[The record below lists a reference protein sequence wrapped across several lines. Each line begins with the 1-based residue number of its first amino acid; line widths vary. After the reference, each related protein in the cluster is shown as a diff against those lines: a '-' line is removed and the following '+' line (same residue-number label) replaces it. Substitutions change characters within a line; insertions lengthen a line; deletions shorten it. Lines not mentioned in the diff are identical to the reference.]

1 MKKSVAQKLLL
12 PVTLLLGLAGLLL
25 RFWLYESGVEASG
38 LLDSNHPANILSYA
52 LIFLT
57 LGYLIVMSFQYPKTG
72 SGKVPGSN
80 IAALGCLVASVG
92 LLITNVFDLAQ
103 SNDTISSICAILGL
117 ATGFGMLYLGIQ
129 RKNGQP
135 GSMIVFTLVIFYFM
149 THLVGQ
155 YRFWSA
161 EPQLQ
166 HYLFP
171 LLSSVCLML
180 FAYHRAALDVTGQA
194 FRRYI
199 VFNQAA
205 LFFCCM
211 SLNTD
216 SWLFHASMALWVA
229 TDLHIPQKN
238 QPKPL
243 HIPKNVRFCLEKLT
257 DAGFD
262 AYMVGG
268 CVRDSLLDKTPQDYD
283 LCTNALP
290 EEICEVF
297 RDFQLVK
304 NGEKHG
310 TIGVVIEKE
319 VYEITTFRTE
329 GDYTDSRHPGWV
341 KFVPNIEEDLSR
353 RDFTVNAMAY
363 APKGGLVDPFE
374 DSRI

>member
-1 MKKSVAQKLLL
+1 MKKTTAQKLLL

-25 RFWLYESGVEASG
+25 RFWLYQSGVEKTG
-38 LLDSNHPANILSYA
+38 LLDGSHPANILSYV
-52 LIFLT
+52 LLFLT
-57 LGYLIVMSFQYPKTG
+57 LGYLIFTAFQFPKTG
-72 SGKVPGSN
+72 NGNVPSSN
-80 IAALGCLVASVG
+80 IAALGCLVAAVG
-92 LLITNVFDLAQ
+92 LLISNVLDLAQ
-103 SNDTISSICAILGL
+103 SNDTISTICSILGL
-117 ATGFGMLYLGIQ
+117 AAGFGMLYLGIQ
-129 RKNGQP
+129 RKNGQT
-135 GSMIVFTLVIFYFM
+135 GSLIVFTVVISYFM

-171 LLSSVCLML
+171 LLSSVFLML
-180 FAYHRAALDVTGQA
+180 FAYHRAALDVTGQS

-199 VFNQAA
+199 IFNQAA

-216 SWLFHASMALWVA
+216 NWLFHASMAIWAA
-229 TDLHIPQKN
+229 TDLHIPQQK
-238 QPKPL
+238 QPKRL

-297 RDFQLVK
+297 KDFQLVK
-304 NGEKHG
+304 SGEKHG

-363 APKGGLVDPFE
+363 TPKGGLVDPFE

>member
-1 MKKSVAQKLLL
+1 MKKTIAQKLLL
-12 PVTLLLGLAGLLL
+12 PVTLSLGLVGLLL
-25 RFWLYESGVEASG
+25 RFWLYESGVKKTG
-38 LLDSNHPANILSYA
+38 LLDSGHPASTLSFV
-52 LIFLT
+52 LLFLT
-57 LGYLIVMSFQYPKTG
+57 LGYLIVISFQYPKNG
-72 SGKVPGSN
+72 SGSVPRSD
-80 IAALGCLVASVG
+80 IAALGCWIASFG
-92 LLITNVFDLAQ
+92 LLLTNAFDLAR
-103 SNDTISSICAILGL
+103 SNDIITTVSSILGML
-117 ATGFGMLYLGIQ
+117 TGFGMIYMGIQ
-129 RKNGQP
+129 RKNGQQC
-135 GSMIVFTLVIFYFM
+135 SMILFTLVIFYFM

-171 LLSSVCLML
+171 LLSSVFLML
-180 FAYHRAALDVTGQA
+180 FAYHRAALDVTGQS

-199 VFNQAA
+199 IFNQAA

-216 SWLFHASMALWVA
+216 NWLFHISMAVWVA
-229 TDLHIPQKN
+229 TDLHIPQKKK
-238 QPKPL
+238 PKQL
-243 HIPKNVRFCLEKLT
+243 HIPGKVRFCLRKLT

-268 CVRDSLLDKTPQDYD
+268 CVRDSLLNKTPQDYD

-290 EEICEVF
+290 EEICQVF

-304 NGEKHG
+304 SGEKHG

-363 APKGGLVDPFE
+363 EPKGGLVDPFE
-374 DSRI
+374 DGRI

>member
-1 MKKSVAQKLLL
+1 MKKTTAQKLLL
-12 PVTLLLGLAGLLL
+12 PVTLLLGLVGLIL
-25 RFWLYESGVEASG
+25 RFWLYESGVEATG
-38 LLDSNHPANILSYA
+38 LLDGSHPANILSFV
-52 LIFLT
+52 LLFLT
-57 LGYLIVMSFQYPKTG
+57 LGYLIVMSFQYPKNG

-80 IAALGCLVASVG
+80 IAALGCLTASVG
-92 LLITNVFDLAQ
+92 LLITNVLNLAQ
-103 SNDTISSICAILGL
+103 SNDTITTICSILGL
-117 ATGFGMLYLGIQ
+117 VTGLGMIYLGIQ
-129 RKNGQP
+129 RKNGQHC
-135 GSMIVFTLVIFYFM
+135 SMILFAVVIFYLM

-166 HYLFP
+166 HYLSS
-171 LLSSVCLML
+171 LLASVFLML
-180 FAYHRAALDVTGQA
+180 FAYHRAALDVTGQS

-199 VFNQAA
+199 IFNQAA
-205 LFFCCM
+205 LFFCCI

-216 SWLFHASMALWVA
+216 NWLFHASMAVWVA
-229 TDLHIPQKN
+229 TDLHIPQQDKS
-238 QPKPL
+238 KPL
-243 HIPKNVRFCLEKLT
+243 HIPQNVRFCLEKLT

-268 CVRDSLLDKTPQDYD
+268 CVRDSLLNKTPQDYD

-290 EEICEVF
+290 EEICQVF

-304 NGEKHG
+304 SGEKHG

-363 APKGGLVDPFE
+363 EPNGGLVDPFE